1 MDLIYMNSRKE
12 DIGVL
17 KDHTF
22 DLAYGKDENDFEC
35 KVALSDDNC
44 KGGWYLYIE
53 NTEYGGII
61 DKIKVD
67 TKANEIAYKGKTWQ
81 GILNSKVL
89 EPDTGEDYLVVSGE
103 ANSVMGNLI
112 SRLGLSALFMA
123 SGDDSGVNIASYK
136 MNRYIKGYDGIKKM
150 LKTAGAKLNIV
161 FKNGFVELSAK
172 PVVDYSKDEQFDTDQ
187 IEFVVEKNYR
197 PINHVICLGKGELS
211 EREVIHLYADKNGNV
226 GTIQS
231 LFGMDE
237 VTEIYE
243 NTNAESTDDL
253 VQGGIEIIQKSFNS
267 DNVNFDFEANKET
280 YDIGDIVGAKE
291 KKTGVEAS
299 SEITKKIVAIKNNK
313 TTISYEVGE

>member
-1 MDLIYMNSRKE
+1 M
-12 DIGVL
+12 
-17 KDHTF
+17 
-22 DLAYGKDENDFEC
+22 
-35 KVALSDDNC
+35 ALSDDNC

>member
-1 MDLIYMNSRKE
+1 MDLIYMNDLKE

-22 DLAYGKDENDFEC
+22 DLAYGKNENDFEC
-35 KVALSDDNC
+35 KVALNDDNC

-61 DKIKVD
+61 EKIKVD
-67 TKANEIAYKGKTWQ
+67 TKANEITYKGKTWQ
-81 GILNSKVL
+81 GILNTKVL
-89 EPDTGEDYLVVSGE
+89 EPDAGENYLVVSGE
-103 ANSVMGNLI
+103 ANSVIGNLI
-112 SRLGLSALFMA
+112 SRMGLSALFRA
-123 SGDDSGVNIASYK
+123 SSDGSGVNIASYK

-172 PVVDYSKDEQFDTDQ
+172 PIVDYSKDEQFDTDQ

-197 PINHVICLGKGELS
+197 PINHVICLGKGELV
-211 EREVIHLYADKNGNV
+211 EREVIHLYADKNGNI

-291 KKTGVEAS
+291 KMTGVEAS
-299 SEITKKIVAIKNNK
+299 SEITKKIVTIKNNK

>member
-1 MDLIYMNSRKE
+1 ME
-12 DIGVL
+12 DVGVL

-22 DLAYGKDENDFEC
+22 DLAYGEDENDFEC
-35 KVALSDDNC
+35 KVVLNDDNC
-44 KGGWYLYIE
+44 KGGGYLYIE

-61 DKIKVD
+61 EKIKVD
-67 TKANEIAYKGKTWQ
+67 TKANEITYKGKTWQ
-81 GILNSKVL
+81 GILNTKVL
-89 EPDTGEDYLVVSGE
+89 EPDAGEDYLVVSGE
-103 ANSVMGNLI
+103 ANSVIGNLI
-112 SRLGLSALFMA
+112 SRMGLSALFKA
-123 SGDDSGVNIASYK
+123 SSSDSGLNIASYK

-150 LKTAGAKLNIV
+150 LKNAGAKLNIV

-172 PVVDYSKDEQFDTDQ
+172 PIVDYSKDEQFDTDQ

-197 PINHVICLGKGELS
+197 HINHVICLGKGELA
-211 EREVIHLYADKNGNV
+211 EREVIHLYADENGNI

-237 VTEIYE
+237 VMEIYE
-243 NTNAESTDDL
+243 NTNAESTDEL
-253 VQGGIEIIQKSFNS
+253 IEGGIEIIQKSFNS
-267 DNVNFDFEANKET
+267 DRVNFDFDANEET

>member
-1 MDLIYMNSRKE
+1 MNDLME
-12 DIGVL
+12 DVGVL

-22 DLAYGKDENDFEC
+22 DLAYGEDENDFEC
-35 KVALSDDNC
+35 KVVLNDDNC
-44 KGGWYLYIE
+44 KGGGYLYIE

-61 DKIKVD
+61 EKIKVD
-67 TKANEIAYKGKTWQ
+67 TKANEITYKGKTWQ
-81 GILNSKVL
+81 GILNTKVL
-89 EPDTGEDYLVVSGE
+89 EPDAGEDYLVVSGE
-103 ANSVMGNLI
+103 ANSVIGNLI
-112 SRLGLSALFMA
+112 SRMGLSALFKA
-123 SGDDSGVNIASYK
+123 SSSDSGLNIASYK

-150 LKTAGAKLNIV
+150 LKNAGAKLNIV

-172 PVVDYSKDEQFDTDQ
+172 PIVDYSKDEQFDTDQ

-197 PINHVICLGKGELS
+197 HINHVICLGKGELA
-211 EREVIHLYADKNGNV
+211 EREVIHLYADENGNI

-237 VTEIYE
+237 VMEIYE
-243 NTNAESTDDL
+243 NTNAESTDEL
-253 VQGGIEIIQKSFNS
+253 IEGGIEIIQKSFNS
-267 DNVNFDFEANKET
+267 DRVNFDFDANEET

>member
-1 MDLIYMNSRKE
+1 MDLIYMNDLME
-12 DIGVL
+12 DVGVL

-22 DLAYGKDENDFEC
+22 DLAYGEDENDFEC
-35 KVALSDDNC
+35 KVVLNDDNC
-44 KGGWYLYIE
+44 KGGGYLYIE

-61 DKIKVD
+61 EKIKVD
-67 TKANEIAYKGKTWQ
+67 TKANEITYKGKTWQ
-81 GILNSKVL
+81 GILNTKVL
-89 EPDTGEDYLVVSGE
+89 EPDAGEDYLVVSGE
-103 ANSVMGNLI
+103 ANSVIGNLI
-112 SRLGLSALFMA
+112 SRMGLSALFKA
-123 SGDDSGVNIASYK
+123 SSSDSGLNIASYK

-150 LKTAGAKLNIV
+150 LKNAGAKLNIV

-172 PVVDYSKDEQFDTDQ
+172 PIVDYSKDEQFDTDQ

-197 PINHVICLGKGELS
+197 HINHVICLGKGELA
-211 EREVIHLYADKNGNV
+211 EREVIHLYADENGNI

-237 VTEIYE
+237 VMEIYE
-243 NTNAESTDDL
+243 NTNAESTDEL
-253 VQGGIEIIQKSFNS
+253 IEGGIEIIQKSFNS
-267 DNVNFDFEANKET
+267 DRVNFDFDANEET